1 MVELTHIL
9 SLIILIILSAISSG
23 SETALVSISEIK
35 AKTLYDQKKRGSKS
49 LLKLKKEPKKLI
61 ITILI
66 LNNLVNISAA
76 SIATMISIQA
86 FGSTGIGIATGIM
99 TIIILIFGEITPKS
113 YATMNNERF
122 ALIIARPIEIIST
135 LLVPITIPLMK
146 LSDFLTRYNKKNNIP
161 TVTEEEIKTM
171 LDVSEKEKII
181 EKYEKEYIRG
191 VLKSGETTAREV
203 MIPRKKCLY

>member
-99 TIIILIFGEITPKS
+99 TVRS
-113 YATMNNERF
+113 ANAN
-122 ALIIARPIEIIST
+122 
-135 LLVPITIPLMK
+135 
-146 LSDFLTRYNKKNNIP
+146 
-161 TVTEEEIKTM
+161 
-171 LDVSEKEKII
+171 
-181 EKYEKEYIRG
+181 
-191 VLKSGETTAREV
+191 
-203 MIPRKKCLY
+203 